1 MKLTDLTRPALTDL
15 PKVCDPR
22 GNLSFIQN
30 GDQVPFD
37 IARCYWIYDVPGG
50 RSRDAHAFYTQRQL
64 IVALSGSFDVVVT
77 SPDGT
82 VTRHHLAR
90 SYYGL
95 YLPPLTWRELDNFS
109 TNSVAMILSS
119 TLYDEDDYI
128 NDFELYK
135 TIADG
140 NPE

>member
-1 MKLTDLTRPALTDL
+1 MNRPTEPTIIDL
-15 PKVCDPR
+15 PKICDPR

-30 GDQVPFD
+30 NDHLPFD

-50 RSRDAHAFYTQRQL
+50 RTRDPHAFYTQQQL

-77 SPDGT
+77 APDGT
-82 VTRHHLAR
+82 VTRHHLCR

-95 YLPPLTWRELDNFS
+95 YLPPMTWREIDNFS

-119 TLYDEDDYI
+119 TLYDPDDYI
-128 NDFELYK
+128 NDFNLYK

-140 NPE
+140 NE